1 MPDTLLSIEEQ
12 GRCLR
17 DPEAREPEGTYEN
30 GRQGMKER
38 ERRFWEKMRET
49 GKFVLFLLVMAP
61 VMLLLLM
68 GGLAARGIGAVVE
81 WKSQRV

>member
-17 DPEAREPEGTYEN
+17 DPEKREQEGAYEN

>member
-1 MPDTLLSIEEQ
+1 
-12 GRCLR
+12 
-17 DPEAREPEGTYEN
+17 
-30 GRQGMKER
+30 MKER